1 MTIICVIP
9 KTDAECKQLVSLL
22 HSKNIRKIQH
32 AEVVHTVKPNM
43 SVCIW
48 SGLQTYEFGRNDGF
62 EDWCD
67 EHLTVNQ
74 LASKLK

>member
-1 MTIICVIP
+1 MAIICVIP
-9 KTDAECKQLVSLL
+9 KTDAECNQLVSLL
-22 HSKNIRKIQH
+22 HSKNIREFQSVEIR
-32 AEVVHTVKPNM
+32 TVKPNM
-43 SVCIW
+43 LVCIW
-48 SGLQTYEFGRNDGF
+48 SVIQEYEIGRNDGF

>member
-1 MTIICVIP
+1 MAIICVIP
-9 KTDAECKQLVSLL
+9 KTEAECNQLVSLL
-22 HSKNIRKIQH
+22 HSKNIRELPS
-32 AEVVHTVKPNM
+32 AEIHTVKPNM

-48 SGLQTYEFGRNDGF
+48 SFIQQYEFGRNDGF

-67 EHLTVNQ
+67 EHLTLDQ

>member
-1 MTIICVIP
+1 MAVICVIP
-9 KTDAECKQLVSLL
+9 KTDAECNQLVSLL
-22 HSKNIRKIQH
+22 HSKNIREFQD
-32 AEVVHTVKPNM
+32 ALVHTVKSNM

-48 SGLQTYEFGRNDGF
+48 SALKEYEFGRNDGF